1 MPVSLGGADAGGE
14 PEAAQMSPTKHVVG
28 HPAGVGVVLLDGK
41 ACLMVQQAVQDA
53 RRLAGRGGDHL
64 GVERTVLVGDMG
76 IERHAG
82 LVDRKKHTSERQS
95 LMRISYAVFCLK
107 RKRSRKSQKMQ
118 YRSGYIHHR
127 MSNTSRTT
135 YRYSCTHGVEHHY

>member
-41 ACLMVQQAVQDA
+41 ACLMVQQAVQDV

-82 LVDRKKHTSERQS
+82 LVTVTRVDVSDS
-95 LMRISYAVFCLK
+95 LAAAAGPAALAV
-107 RKRSRKSQKMQ
+107 RRR
-118 YRSGYIHHR
+118 GPA
-127 MSNTSRTT
+127 
-135 YRYSCTHGVEHHY
+135 VPP